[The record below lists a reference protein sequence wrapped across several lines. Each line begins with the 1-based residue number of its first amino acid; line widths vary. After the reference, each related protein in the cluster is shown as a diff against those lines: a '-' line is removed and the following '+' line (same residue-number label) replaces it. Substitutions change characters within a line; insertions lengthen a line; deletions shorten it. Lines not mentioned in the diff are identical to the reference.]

1 MEGGAAAAALFWVSD
16 PAARGVVVVA
26 ELFLAEAW
34 ARTAVAVGEDVAALV
49 LFGCF
54 GCVLHSP
61 SPGGT
66 FFVQSLRKRRDES
79 GLRGSSLAFRG
90 LNTKARLLA
99 GPLFSIYFNSTELS
113 ETKFQFWWIYFFPC
127 R

>member
-1 MEGGAAAAALFWVSD
+1 MERTTIGDRLAG
-16 PAARGVVVVA
+16 GVVVVA

-49 LFGCF
+49 LFGGF

-66 FFVQSLRKRRDES
+66 FLCKVFEREEMSPDLE
-79 GLRGSSLAFRG
+79 
-90 LNTKARLLA
+90 ARLLPFA
-99 GPLFSIYFNSTELS
+99 VKYEGPAFGRAS
-113 ETKFQFWWIYFFPC
+113 FFYLL
-127 R
+127 